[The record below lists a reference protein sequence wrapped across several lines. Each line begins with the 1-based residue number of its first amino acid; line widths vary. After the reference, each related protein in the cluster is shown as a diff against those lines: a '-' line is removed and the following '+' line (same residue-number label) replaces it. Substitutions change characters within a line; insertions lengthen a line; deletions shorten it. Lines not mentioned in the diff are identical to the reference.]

1 MKYVLRD
8 KDDADIT
15 MITAS
20 RKQIAHKSA
29 GIGVVQQ
36 IIRYEYT
43 EPTPKVFII
52 HWHAFVITDVQI

>member
-1 MKYVLRD
+1 MMEYVLRD

-36 IIRYEYT
+36 IIQYE
-43 EPTPKVFII
+43 
-52 HWHAFVITDVQI
+52 

>member
-1 MKYVLRD
+1 MEYILRD

-15 MITAS
+15 MMAAF

-36 IIRYEYT
+36 VVQYE
-43 EPTPKVFII
+43 
-52 HWHAFVITDVQI
+52 